1 MEAAGSGA
9 TVLGWAIAVIGTVA
23 CFFGHRVFKAVLA
36 LGGFLAGGFVMAAV
50 TMFIANDDGWALVA
64 LLLGGILGAGFA
76 VRLYKVGVFLLGAFV
91 GTTMA
96 LAGSGGS
103 PQLTLVLFLAA
114 GFGVLALALERFLII
129 VSTSFAGAFAIA
141 AGAGFGLTNGDV
153 NPLGLG
159 LSSFGL
165 QALTRRM
172 NSVEPLF
179 YLGWVAL
186 GLIGVVVQY
195 RARTARP
202 ESTATVARPRR
213 EAAVSPPL
221 RPAATSSKRLEAP
234 SIASSPPAHPRV
246 VPAAPAARRN
256 PSPPSPE
263 TPTPAADPPPVA
275 DPAATEAEMARL
287 AVRLKESRDRFREG
301 LAGLREESFAL
312 ARSAGPA
319 LASWRGSVWEGWD
332 AAAAE
337 GAGGLGDVG
346 VGVGDV
352 NLFAGG
358 EGEDM
363 WSVPAVVAPARWG
376 ALVVAAGVGEVARV
390 RGALVGWCVRLLAV
404 AGPGRVAVVWFEEGR
419 AEGVP
424 VGWRAPA
431 GASLAA
437 WYAERLAAFA
447 AGEEAGVRWVVVG
460 VGSVVDGVADVARWV
475 TAQAAAG
482 VAAGVTLLLAPSR
495 RLEVAGEGVV
505 GLAAM
510 PGGGGR
516 FQLLG
521 GALGRHEVLLQEAPP
536 TELLERYA
544 AWALPWSGAPD
555 ATEASP
561 IQPSPAPVAGSAEVV
576 HREPPADDP
585 GGPPDTVERLR
596 ALLAAPASATP
607 RSLLGYDERQRPV
620 EVALDT
626 PLRLIGG
633 SAEGAA
639 ARLATHLFEIACQT
653 HASAWE
659 FAVLDFSDDVRVADH
674 FDAILDLTPHLIEYA
689 DGVSAHLKLD
699 DTLDRLDHPDPDH
712 PHLTLFVLA
721 HPTHPLPE
729 GLDRVQRTG
738 HHARVH
744 TLVWHPTSSGAKP
757 QPGDTVL
764 TLTAPPQLRTVG
776 QPARNLRLPHCL
788 TLGEAAALAHALQQA
803 RA

>member
-1 MEAAGSGA
+1 VGRA
-9 TVLGWAIAVIGTVA
+9 
-23 CFFGHRVFKAVLA
+23 
-36 LGGFLAGGFVMAAV
+36 
-50 TMFIANDDGWALVA
+50 DDL
-64 LLLGGILGAGFA
+64 
-76 VRLYKVGVFLLGAFV
+76 K
-91 GTTMA
+91 A
-96 LAGSGGS
+96 LA
-103 PQLTLVLFLAA
+103 T
-114 GFGVLALALERFLII
+114 
-129 VSTSFAGAFAIA
+129 
-141 AGAGFGLTNGDV
+141 DV
-153 NPLGLG
+153 A
-159 LSSFGL
+159 
-165 QALTRRM
+165 QARADID
-172 NSVEPLF
+172 
-179 YLGWVAL
+179 YLMARV
-186 GLIGVVVQY
+186 
-195 RARTARP
+195 RARA
-202 ESTATVARPRR
+202 EV
-213 EAAVSPPL
+213 EVW
-221 RPAATSSKRLEAP
+221 
-234 SIASSPPAHPRV
+234 
-246 VPAAPAARRN
+246 
-256 PSPPSPE
+256 
-263 TPTPAADPPPVA
+263 
-275 DPAATEAEMARL
+275 EAEQRSGETLSAL
-287 AVRLKESRDRFREG
+287 LKESRDRFREG

-460 VGSVVDGVADVARWV
+460 VGSVVDGVADVAGWV

-544 AWALPWSGAPD
+544 RWAPLPAD
-555 ATEASP
+555 AKAAAA
-561 IQPSPAPVAGSAEVV
+561 QAARNAAMAPVPQVLDSAASERAGSELGVPEDGFASDLLGGSST
-576 HREPPADDP
+576 AATDDAAAVAGAAAASMP
-585 GGPPDTVERLR
+585 GDTASVVERLR
-596 ALLAAPASATP
+596 VLLAAPASATP

-639 ARLATHLFEIACQT
+639 GRLATHLFEIACQT

-674 FDAILDLTPHLIEYA
+674 FDAILDLTPHLVEYA

-699 DTLDRLDHPDPDH
+699 DTLGRLDHPDPDH

-738 HHARVH
+738 QSARVH